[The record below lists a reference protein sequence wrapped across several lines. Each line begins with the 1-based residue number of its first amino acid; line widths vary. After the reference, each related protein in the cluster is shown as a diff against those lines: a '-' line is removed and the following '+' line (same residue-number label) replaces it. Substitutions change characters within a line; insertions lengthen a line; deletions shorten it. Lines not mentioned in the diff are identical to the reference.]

1 MHAYMTPPAGSSLP
15 VQDAHG
21 RWLNS
26 LRISVTDR
34 CNLRCRYC
42 MPEENYVWLPRESI
56 LHFEEIA
63 RLVQVAATLG
73 VAKVRITGGEPLL
86 RHDLPTL
93 VGQLKGTRRIRDL
106 AMTTNGVMLARHAA
120 ALKGA
125 GLDRLTVS
133 LDTLR
138 PDRFKRFAGRTRLTD
153 VLEGLEAARAA
164 GFRRTKVN
172 AVIVR
177 GFNDDELVDLLE
189 FGRERGVE
197 VRFIE
202 YMDVGG
208 ATQWSQAEVVPRAEI
223 LERLGAHYGP
233 PSLMPDPSDGRAPAE
248 RFALPNAATFGIIAS
263 TTRPFCGMC
272 GRARVTADGMW
283 FMCLY
288 ADQGID
294 VRAMLR
300 GGASDDEIAATLE
313 AAWLARTERGAED
326 RLATADRGPLHQVD
340 RLRQDPHREMH
351 TRGG

>member
-1 MHAYMTPPAGSSLP
+1 MHAYMTPPAGTTLP

-42 MPEENYVWLPRESI
+42 MPEESYVWLPRESI
-56 LHFEEIA
+56 LHFEEID
-63 RLVQVAATLG
+63 RLVRVFATLG
-73 VAKVRITGGEPLL
+73 VDKVRITGGEPLL

-93 VGQLKGTRRIRDL
+93 IGLLKGHRRVRDL
-106 AMTTNGVMLARHAA
+106 AMTTNGVMLGQHAE
-120 ALKGA
+120 ALKAA
-125 GLDRLTVS
+125 GLSRVTVS

-138 PDRFKRFAGRTRLTD
+138 PERFERFAGRARLED
-153 VLEGLEAARAA
+153 VLEGIDAARAA

-177 GFNDDELVDLLE
+177 GFNDDELMDLLE
-189 FGRERGVE
+189 FGREHRLE
-197 VRFIE
+197 IRFIE

-208 ATQWSQAEVVPRAEI
+208 ATRWTPAEVVPRAEI
-223 LERLGAHYGP
+223 LERLEAQYGRP
-233 PSLMPDPSDGRAPAE
+233 TLLPDPADSRAPAE
-248 RFALPNAATFGIIAS
+248 RFALPDATTFGIIAS

-272 GRARVTADGMW
+272 GRARLTADGVW

-288 ADQGID
+288 ADQGTD
-294 VRAMLR
+294 LRALLR
-300 GGASDDEIAATLE
+300 GGASDDQIAAAVE
-313 AAWLARTERGAED
+313 AAWRTRTDRGAEQ
-326 RLATADRGPLHQVD
+326 RLSSADRGPLHQVE

>member
-1 MHAYMTPPAGSSLP
+1 MTPSAGTPLP

-42 MPEENYVWLPRESI
+42 MPEEDYVWLPRGSI

-63 RLVQVAATLG
+63 RLVQVFTTLG
-73 VAKVRITGGEPLL
+73 VTKVRLTGGEPLL

-93 VGQLKGTRRIRDL
+93 VTQLKANHRIRDL
-106 AMTTNGVMLARHAA
+106 AITTNGVMLARHAA
-120 ALKGA
+120 ALKAA
-125 GLDRLTVS
+125 GLDRVTVS
-133 LDTLR
+133 LDTLQ
-138 PDRFKRFAGRTRLTD
+138 PDRFKRFSGRARFTD
-153 VLEGLEAARAA
+153 VIEGIEAVRAA

-177 GFNDDELVDLLE
+177 GFNEDELVDLLE
-189 FGRERGVE
+189 FGRERRLE

-208 ATQWSQAEVVPRAEI
+208 ATQWSPADVVPRAEI
-223 LERLGAHYGP
+223 LERLDAHYGGTTP
-233 PSLMPDPSDGRAPAE
+233 LPDPSDGRAPAE
-248 RFALPNAATFGIIAS
+248 RFALPNATTFGIIAS

-272 GRARVTADGMW
+272 GRARLTADGMW

-288 ADQGID
+288 ADRGVD
-294 VRAMLR
+294 LR
-300 GGASDDEIAATLE
+300 DLLRSGASDDEIAAKLG
-313 AAWLARTERGAED
+313 AAWQKRTDRGAED
-326 RLATADRGPLHQVD
+326 RLTSADRGPLYQLD